1 LKNQALFG
9 ICNIIVGGAA
19 MQEELKN
26 CLRLERFSLWHKY
39 FAFLDVGD
47 YLADS
52 LFIKHQV
59 TVKFMQEY
67 GREAL
72 PCRMIFCRIRKQ
84 DESAFLEALRELPD
98 KMLLCGYPDYPA
110 RCRDFME
117 KVEHQKPKERM
128 CSHDADDTAAKTKQA

>member
-1 LKNQALFG
+1 
-9 ICNIIVGGAA
+9 

-117 KVEHQKPKERM
+117 KVETQKQRKGCVHMMRMTPLRKQNKREQKEY
-128 CSHDADDTAAKTKQA
+128 HAKQRGSWNGLCL